1 MPNIGKT
8 LTKDGANI
16 KCSAVI
22 QADYTIHDQKLQV
35 VKEAKYLGVTLDS
48 KLSFNAHINN
58 IAKKANNTRAF
69 VHRNTKDC
77 PRRVKSTTYNTLVR
91 PQLEYCSAVWSPHT
105 LNNKQQLQAVQR
117 RAARSV
123 MNDWSTRRH
132 TDPPVPKGSTK
143 GSPTAMQ
150 QFLKW
155 DTLEERRAKSRV
167 IMFYK
172 IVHQLVDIP
181 VYLLIPNL
189 RSTRSHKQM
198 YHVLAHTVKAYQY
211 SFFPSSILLWNSLPP
226 TLVEA
231 PSVDALKARLSSARL
246 VPNAEY

>member
-1 MPNIGKT
+1 M
-8 LTKDGANI
+8 
-16 KCSAVI
+16 
-22 QADYTIHDQKLQV
+22 
-35 VKEAKYLGVTLDS
+35 
-48 KLSFNAHINN
+48 
-58 IAKKANNTRAF
+58 
-69 VHRNTKDC
+69 HRNTKNC
-77 PRRVKSTTYNTLVR
+77 PRRVKSTAYNTLVR

-246 VPNAEY
+246 VPTAEY